1 MRAKNENDKFK
12 RKNLESESA
21 VNFKLHK
28 ISESIMRES
37 FYRVFNEFILSSTI
51 NLNEFILTRNEIKIT
66 MKTYNIKT
74 RSLGRVNANQLAWLN
89 LSKIKF

>member
-1 MRAKNENDKFK
+1 MINLNEKILNS
-12 RKNLESESA
+12 NQLN

-37 FYRVFNEFILSSTI
+37 FYRVFNTDEFILSSTI

-66 MKTYNIKT
+66 MNTYNIKT